1 MHVSR
6 IGLTPVKGTRH
17 ADRRSVELTAGGPV
31 GDRVFA
37 LVDRSRERVVR
48 TVEHPTLM
56 ATRASWHSGVLS
68 TVLPG
73 GAVDGVPAPSG
84 EVLKIDYWGRTV
96 AVEVVAGPWAA
107 AYSDLLGHPVEL
119 ARACQPG
126 DVVYGGSVSLVTTS
140 SLERL
145 GRELGADVDQAQFR
159 ATFTLSGTLSD
170 DGTGSLIGDGTGSL
184 FGDGGGD
191 GEPAEVEDSWVGRR
205 LRIGDA
211 EVEVRSGLPRCGLV
225 DLDPATGQRRAPV
238 LRTLAG
244 YRRAGRE
251 ILFGVDA
258 AVTRP
263 GRVEVGAVVERG

>member
-6 IGLTPVKGTRH
+6 IGLTPLKGTRH
-17 ADRRSVELTAGGPV
+17 ADRRSVELAGSGPV
-31 GDRVFA
+31 GDRMFA
-37 LVDRSRERVVR
+37 LVDRTRGRVVR
-48 TVEHPTLM
+48 TVEHPTLI

-68 TVLPG
+68 TILPG
-73 GAVDGVPAPSG
+73 GAVDGFPAPSG
-84 EVLKIDYWGRTV
+84 EVLKIDYWGRTA

-107 AYSDLLGHPVEL
+107 AYSDFLGHPVEL
-119 ARACQPG
+119 ARASQPG
-126 DVVYGGSVSLVTTS
+126 EVVYGGSVSLVTTS

-145 GRELGADVDQAQFR
+145 RERLGADVDEAQFR
-159 ATFTLSGTLSD
+159 ATFTVSGT
-170 DGTGSLIGDGTGSL
+170 GDGDMT
-184 FGDGGGD
+184 GD

-211 EVEVRSGLPRCGLV
+211 EVEVRSGLPRCGVV
-225 DLDPATGQRRAPV
+225 DLDPATGQRCAPV

-244 YRRAGRE
+244 YRRAGSE